1 MLKIMAICETHFV
14 GIIPHFTGPIATA
27 ALVNTLGTF
36 SGPVLMEY
44 NFQGRTLPHL
54 PVCLDFKEGKLYP
67 NDRPGLG
74 VERRLQTA
82 ETSCG
87 SDGARDRASPDLLP
101 PRRLHH
107 QLVKRMTITKTS
119 VCAALLALS
128 SLAQAQTF
136 RPPAV
141 PLITHDPYFSIWS
154 MADHLNDE
162 PTKHWTG
169 KNSSITGYIRIDGKP
184 YQVIGREHPNT
195 ATLKQTQLEVLP
207 TRTIY
212 DFNGAGI
219 KLNLTFL
226 TPALPDDLDILSRPL
241 TYIDWTVSS
250 ADGKPHSV
258 QVYFEASNELV
269 VNTPD
274 QPVVVSRSLIDG
286 EPVLRIGSKDQPVLG
301 KRGDDLR
308 IDWGYLYL
316 MSDRHEGL
324 TSQAALHADTL
335 AAFLA
340 SGKTGDSDDLADRMP
355 PRRGLG
361 GAIAMALDLGNVTTP
376 VSRYLMLAYDDIYSV
391 EYFQRP
397 ERAWW
402 RRNGAEAS
410 DLLRGARHDH
420 DSLLARSRAFDE
432 ELMADLRKAGGE
444 HYARLAALAYRQ
456 TIAAHKLV
464 ADIDG
469 RAMFFPKENFS
480 NGCIATVD
488 VIYPSAPFT
497 LLFSP
502 ALIKAQLNPVLEYAS
517 MSRWRGPSPRTISVL
532 ILGPTVK
539 STAAVSAPK
548 KIKCRWKRAAIC

>member
-1 MLKIMAICETHFV
+1 
-14 GIIPHFTGPIATA
+14 
-27 ALVNTLGTF
+27 
-36 SGPVLMEY
+36 
-44 NFQGRTLPHL
+44 
-54 PVCLDFKEGKLYP
+54 
-67 NDRPGLG
+67 
-74 VERRLQTA
+74 
-82 ETSCG
+82 
-87 SDGARDRASPDLLP
+87 
-101 PRRLHH
+101 
-107 QLVKRMTITKTS
+107 MTITKTS

-169 KNSSITGYIRIDGKP
+169 KNSSLTGLFRIDGKP

-195 ATLKQTQLEVLP
+195 APPETDAIGSPAHPHHL
-207 TRTIY
+207 RIRRRG
-212 DFNGAGI
+212 F

-258 QVYFEASNELV
+258 SGLFRCLQRTGCQYARPARGCVAL
-269 VNTPD
+269 
-274 QPVVVSRSLIDG
+274 LIDG

-355 PRRGLG
+355 PPPWSRRRHRD
-361 GAIAMALDLGNVTTP
+361 APWTSVMSPRP
-376 VSRYLMLAYDDIYSV
+376 VSRYLMLAYDDLYSIQ
-391 EYFQRP
+391 YFQRP

-444 HYARLAALAYRQ
+444 RLRTPGGACISPDPRRPQ
-456 TIAAHKLV
+456 T
-464 ADIDG
+464 G
-469 RAMFFPKENFS
+469 RRRRRHRHVLPQRELQQRLHRDRRRDLSQRSLHACS
-480 NGCIATVD
+480 
-488 VIYPSAPFT
+488 SAP
-497 LLFSP
+497 
-502 ALIKAQLNPVLEYAS
+502 
-517 MSRWRGPSPRTISVL
+517 R
-532 ILGPTVK
+532 
-539 STAAVSAPK
+539 
-548 KIKCRWKRAAIC
+548 